1 MNENQI
7 YTNGTDVGV
16 YTNNCAVGCTAGCG
30 LLCGGSCIATG
41 GTAVAVGSALAT
53 GGGATGGA
61 ALG

>member
-16 YTNNCAVGCTAGCG
+16 YANNCAVGCTAGCG

-41 GTAVAVGSALAT
+41 G
-53 GGGATGGA
+53 A